1 MTTKKLNSVQ
11 GKGEKEKNVVWDK
24 LDSKQHFHVYEFIL
38 HLNIQTFFFSK
49 NKLFLFSWI
58 ENKEKLPKSLQARS
72 IYDNSVIRIAA
83 PLQALFSLCPPLRNR
98 YEQKALFNVV
108 SSSLCQ
114 QSSFQY
120 RVITV
125 SKERCTNTDK

>member
-11 GKGEKEKNVVWDK
+11 GKGEKERNVVWDK

-38 HLNIQTFFFSK
+38 HLNIQTFFPKTSSF
-49 NKLFLFSWI
+49 FSWI

-108 SSSLCQ
+108 SSFFVSAKLFSIQSNHCQ
-114 QSSFQY
+114 QREMYQY
-120 RVITV
+120 R
-125 SKERCTNTDK
+125 